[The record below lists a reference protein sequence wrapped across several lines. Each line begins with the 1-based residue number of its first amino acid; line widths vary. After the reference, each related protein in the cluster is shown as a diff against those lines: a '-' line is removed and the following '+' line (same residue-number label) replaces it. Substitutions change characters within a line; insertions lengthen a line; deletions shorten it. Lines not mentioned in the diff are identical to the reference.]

1 METES
6 SVTVQW
12 KMDFKKILTFF
23 VFSQIWNFVCN
34 SFSSILHA
42 NSRVSIVS
50 PYFKEINECIYDN
63 GGCVHFCQNTKGN
76 YTCSCKNGFELDSDG
91 QNCIG
96 EYFFIF
102 CYLIYFHLVF
112 TFKKV
117 IEIDAGIFT
126 INFYNVNVFTRG
138 THIYLDNGASLLIL
152 CSQLKMQ
159 RCVQFFA
166 DKNEC
171 LQNKGGCHHQC
182 LNTLGGYECKC
193 NAGYSLSKDG
203 RSCQCKS

>member
-1 METES
+1 MQTHVS
-6 SVTVQW
+6 QLFSLILKKSMSASMITGVVFISVKIPKAITRVAVRTDLNWTVT
-12 KMDFKKILTFF
+12 DTTA
-23 VFSQIWNFVCN
+23 SA
-34 SFSSILHA
+34 SI
-42 NSRVSIVS
+42 
-50 PYFKEINECIYDN
+50 
-63 GGCVHFCQNTKGN
+63 
-76 YTCSCKNGFELDSDG
+76 
-91 QNCIG
+91 
-96 EYFFIF
+96 FFIF

-117 IEIDAGIFT
+117 IEIDTGIFT
-126 INFYNVNVFTRG
+126 INFYNVNVFTGG
-138 THIYLDNGASLLIL
+138 THIYLDNGTSLLIL

>member
-91 QNCIG
+91 HNCIG
-96 EYFFIF
+96 EYFF
-102 CYLIYFHLVF
+102 YLLLSDLFSSCFYILKSYW
-112 TFKKV
+112 
-117 IEIDAGIFT
+117 
-126 INFYNVNVFTRG
+126 NRYRYFYNK
-138 THIYLDNGASLLIL
+138 LL
-152 CSQLKMQ
+152 
-159 RCVQFFA
+159 
-166 DKNEC
+166 
-171 LQNKGGCHHQC
+171 
-182 LNTLGGYECKC
+182 
-193 NAGYSLSKDG
+193 
-203 RSCQCKS
+203 

>member
-6 SVTVQW
+6 SVTVQR
-12 KMDFKKILTFF
+12 KMDFKKILTFSF
-23 VFSQIWNFVCN
+23 FLKFEILFAIHFHQFCMQTHVSQLFPLILKKSMSASMITGVVFISVKIPKAITRVAVRTDLNWTVTDTTA
-34 SFSSILHA
+34 SASI
-42 NSRVSIVS
+42 
-50 PYFKEINECIYDN
+50 
-63 GGCVHFCQNTKGN
+63 
-76 YTCSCKNGFELDSDG
+76 
-91 QNCIG
+91 
-96 EYFFIF
+96 FFIF

>member
-1 METES
+1 MQTHVSQLFPLILKKSMSASMITGVVFISVKIPKAITRVAVRTDLNWTVTDTTASASIFLS
-6 SVTVQW
+6 SV
-12 KMDFKKILTFF
+12 
-23 VFSQIWNFVCN
+23 IW
-34 SFSSILHA
+34 
-42 NSRVSIVS
+42 
-50 PYFKEINECIYDN
+50 
-63 GGCVHFCQNTKGN
+63 
-76 YTCSCKNGFELDSDG
+76 
-91 QNCIG
+91 
-96 EYFFIF
+96 FIF
-102 CYLIYFHLVF
+102 ILFLRL
-112 TFKKV
+112 KKLLKY
-117 IEIDAGIFT
+117 FT

>member
-1 METES
+1 MQTHVS
-6 SVTVQW
+6 QLFPLILKKSMSASMITGVVFISVKIPKAITRVAVRTDLNWTVT
-12 KMDFKKILTFF
+12 DTTA
-23 VFSQIWNFVCN
+23 SA
-34 SFSSILHA
+34 SI
-42 NSRVSIVS
+42 
-50 PYFKEINECIYDN
+50 
-63 GGCVHFCQNTKGN
+63 
-76 YTCSCKNGFELDSDG
+76 
-91 QNCIG
+91 
-96 EYFFIF
+96 FFIF
-102 CYLIYFHLVF
+102 CYLIYFHLVY

-126 INFYNVNVFTRG
+126 INFYNVNVFTGG
-138 THIYLDNGASLLIL
+138 THIYLDNGTSLLIL